1 MLKIRNRK
9 LYRGETCAY
18 KGAQRERV
26 IEEER
31 EERRRRGGG
40 GERERNCQLAT
51 YCTVQESRFFNTS
64 WGLKTSF
71 ELSLLPAAQAGKT

>member
-40 GERERNCQLAT
+40 GGLLPHEGEKKKKVLA
-51 YCTVQESRFFNTS
+51 
-64 WGLKTSF
+64 GKTSF
-71 ELSLLPAAQAGKT
+71 